1 MEKLYDISEV
11 CEILGT
17 TSRTLRFYE
26 EKGIIQSTK
35 EDNSARRKYTEEQ
48 LEHIKCVFTLRS
60 IGIGVK
66 EIENIILDETSLK
79 NVVKIKRAERFAL
92 IEKCRKE
99 IILLD
104 EALRIMDSGES
115 VYSIDTSD
123 IFTPPKKSHIEIVK
137 KCTSALLCGTM
148 NDVSEYFSEEML
160 KVNAA
165 DTVTKSFRRIS
176 EPLGNFVS
184 ADRIVTE
191 KGRES
196 IVRHY
201 LKYERMGIVIKYVFR
216 GDIIHGIWLD
226 YYDMEG

>member
-1 MEKLYDISEV
+1 MI
-11 CEILGT
+11 
-17 TSRTLRFYE
+17 
-26 EKGIIQSTK
+26 
-35 EDNSARRKYTEEQ
+35 EQ
-48 LEHIKCVFTLRS
+48 
-60 IGIGVK
+60 
-66 EIENIILDETSLK
+66 
-79 NVVKIKRAERFAL
+79 
-92 IEKCRKE
+92 CRKE

-104 EALRIMDSGES
+104 EALKILDKGES

-123 IFTPPKKSHIEIVK
+123 IFTPPKESHIEIVK
-137 KCTSALLCGTM
+137 QCSSALLCGTM

-201 LKYERMGIVIKYVFR
+201 LKYERMGIVIRYVFR
-216 GDIIHGIWLD
+216 GDIIYGLWFD
-226 YYDMEG
+226 YYGSEDNLCGH

>member
-1 MEKLYDISEV
+1 MDKLYDITEV
-11 CEILGT
+11 CESLGT

-26 EKGIIQSTK
+26 EKGIIKSTK
-35 EDNSARRKYTEEQ
+35 EPYSQRRKYTEKQ
-48 LEHIKCVFTLRS
+48 LEHIKCVFVLRS
-60 IGIGVK
+60 IGIGIK
-66 EIENIILDETSLK
+66 EIENVLRDEISLE

-123 IFTPPKKSHIEIVK
+123 IFAVPKEEYKKIVK
-137 KCTSALLCGTM
+137 KCTSALLLEKL
-148 NDVSEYFSEEML
+148 NDVSEYFSDDML
-160 KVNAA
+160 KVRAS
-165 DTVTKSFRRIS
+165 DTVTETFRRIS

-184 ADRIVTE
+184 SDKIVTE

-196 IVRHY
+196 VVRHY
-201 LKYERMGIVIKYVFR
+201 LKYERMGIIIKYVFR
-216 GDIIHGIWLD
+216 DELIHGLWFD
-226 YYDMEG
+226 YYE